1 MASQKVPGILRN
13 LLKFK
18 SNDLKEFAEKIR
30 DTHVEQTKKGIDAFG
45 KTFKAYSRSYR
56 SKKSKRGFANQVSTQ
71 VSPPDLTLTGKM
83 FKKFQVMVTKAA
95 PELQIK
101 YGIKK
106 NKDGHKLVKNNK
118 TRVIAGSNRV
128 GPLVQKEVVKM
139 FEKNTQKNLKE
150 ISRQRLKVM
159 L

>member
-1 MASQKVPGILRN
+1 
-13 LLKFK
+13 
-18 SNDLKEFAEKIR
+18 
-30 DTHVEQTKKGIDAFG
+30 
-45 KTFKAYSRSYR
+45 
-56 SKKSKRGFANQVSTQ
+56 
-71 VSPPDLTLTGKM
+71 M
-83 FKKFQVMVTKAA
+83 FKKFQVMTTRTE

-101 YGIKK
+101 YGIKS
-106 NKDGHKLVKNNK
+106 NQDGHKLAKNNK

-150 ISRQRLKVM
+150 ISRQRLKVT

>member
-1 MASQKVPGILRN
+1 MADQKIPGLLRG
-13 LLKFK
+13 LLKF
-18 SNDLKEFAEKIR
+18 SSDDLKKFADKIR
-30 DTHVEQTKKGIDAFG
+30 DTHVLQTRKGIDAFG
-45 KTFKAYSRSYR
+45 KTFKEYSRSYR
-56 SKKSKRGFANQVSTQ
+56 SKKAKRGFAKQISTQ

-83 FKKFQVMVTKAA
+83 FKKFQVMTTRTE

-101 YGIKK
+101 YGIKS
-106 NKDGHKLVKNNK
+106 NKDGHKLAKNNK

-139 FEKNTQKNLKE
+139 FEKNTQKNLKA
-150 ISRQRLKVM
+150 ISRQRLKVT

>member
-1 MASQKVPGILRN
+1 MVKLNIIQK
-13 LLKFK
+13 LLKF
-18 SNDLKEFAEKIR
+18 SSSDLKKFAEKIR
-30 DTHVEQTKKGIDAFG
+30 NTHVEQTRKGIDAFG
-45 KTFKAYSRSYR
+45 KTFKEYSRSYR
-56 SKKSKRGFANQVSTQ
+56 SKKAKRGFAKQISTQ
-71 VSPPDLTLTGKM
+71 VSPPDLTLTGRM
-83 FKKFQVMVTKAA
+83 FKKFQVMATSTA

-101 YGIKK
+101 YGIKS
-106 NKDGHKLVKNNK
+106 NKDGHKLAKNNK

-150 ISRQRLKVM
+150 ISRQRLKVT

>member
-1 MASQKVPGILRN
+1 MANQKIPGLLRG
-13 LLKFK
+13 LLKF
-18 SNDLKEFAEKIR
+18 SSSDLKKFAEKIR
-30 DTHVEQTKKGIDAFG
+30 NTHVEQTRKGIDAFG
-45 KTFKAYSRSYR
+45 KVFKPYSRSY
-56 SKKSKRGFANQVSTQ
+56 STKKANRGFAKQVSNK
-71 VSPPDLTLTGKM
+71 VSPPDLTLTGRM
-83 FKKFQVMVTKAA
+83 FKKFQVMATSTA

-101 YGIKK
+101 YGIKS
-106 NKDGHKLVKNNK
+106 NKDGHKLAKNNK

-150 ISRQRLKVM
+150 ISRQRLKVT